1 MDAPLLVGIDG
12 SIASRAAI
20 TWALA
25 RAAASQVD
33 VELLMV
39 VDDEWGTVGDPL
51 LRELRASAEQLAERE
66 LEFAR
71 ESASSARVRVA
82 LASGN
87 PMLTLSGESTEFGL
101 VAIGTHKVGYFH
113 GHALGSRSLQLAV
126 LAPVPVAVIPVTTAR
141 GRKGVVVGVGD
152 APGWGPIVRF
162 AASEALK
169 LDEPLVLL
177 RGGERGEAGDER
189 MTRAAQLA
197 SDAEPDLRIE
207 LRHAESAPGEAL
219 SAASRRAVV
228 TVSGRPTATGNHA
241 FRPLG
246 RANSDLL
253 MNLGGPAI
261 LVPQFVEAAV

>member
-20 TWALA
+20 IWTLA
-25 RAAASQVD
+25 RAAGSHVD
-33 VELLMV
+33 VQLLMV
-39 VDDEWGTVGDPL
+39 VDDEWGTIGDAS
-51 LRELRASAEQLAERE
+51 LRELRESAQQLAERE

-71 ESASSARVRVA
+71 ESAAATRVRVA
-82 LASGN
+82 LASGS
-87 PMLTLSGESTEFGL
+87 PMPTLSRESSEFGM
-101 VAIGTHKVGYFH
+101 VAVGTHKVGYFH
-113 GHALGSRSLQLAV
+113 GHALGSRSLQLA
-126 LAPVPVAVIPVTTAR
+126 ATARVPVAVIPVATAR
-141 GRKGVVVGVGD
+141 GRSGVVAGVGD

-162 AASEALK
+162 AASEAVRLG
-169 LDEPLVLL
+169 EPLLLL
-177 RGGERGEAGDER
+177 RAGTREDVGDER

-207 LRHAESAPGEAL
+207 LRHAESAPGEAI

-228 TVSGRPTATGNHA
+228 TVTGRPTAAGDHA

-261 LVPQFVEAAV
+261 LLPQFAEAPA